1 MTLIEIL
8 IVLAVIG
15 IIAGG
20 VALVAV
26 PHYLKSLITTTHTN
40 AIELHSAV
48 ELWRA
53 GHAGECPTVDRLK
66 TDGVIGPTSKTTDA
80 WNHPYKIR
88 CEDAAVSVA
97 SAVVLVQWPYLA
109 TRLHLVPLHATD
121 WGIAV
126 LVAGV
131 ACLPLLIPRARGG
144 VKS

>member
-97 SAVVLVQWPYLA
+97 SAGPDQKEGTA
-109 TRLHLVPLHATD
+109 DDIKVPDEPKTES
-121 WGIAV
+121 
-126 LVAGV
+126 
-131 ACLPLLIPRARGG
+131 PLGT
-144 VKS
+144 